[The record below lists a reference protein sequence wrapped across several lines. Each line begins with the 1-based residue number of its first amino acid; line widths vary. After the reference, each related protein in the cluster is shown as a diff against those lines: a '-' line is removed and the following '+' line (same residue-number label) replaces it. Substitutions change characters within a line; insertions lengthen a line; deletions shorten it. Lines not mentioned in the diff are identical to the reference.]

1 MKPER
6 EFWGIGDGTWL
17 DKVGADG
24 VHKTRAE
31 TERRARSVRPRGT
44 GP

>member
-24 VHKTRAE
+24 VDKTRAE
-31 TERRARSVRPRGT
+31 TERRARSMRPRET
-44 GP
+44 DP

>member
-6 EFWGIGDGTWL
+6 EFRGIRDDTWL

-24 VHKTRAE
+24 AYKTRAE
-31 TERRARSVRPRGT
+31 TEPRARSMRPRET
-44 GP
+44 EP